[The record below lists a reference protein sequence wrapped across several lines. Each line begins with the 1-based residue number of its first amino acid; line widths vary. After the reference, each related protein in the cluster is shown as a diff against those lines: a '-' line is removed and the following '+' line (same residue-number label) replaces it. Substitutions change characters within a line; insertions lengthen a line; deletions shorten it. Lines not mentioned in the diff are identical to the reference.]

1 MYFYHKSL
9 GGDDMFSKSTEP
21 NQRKSLIKTNH
32 FAKAYTEIS
41 NQLNGLEV
49 GTARENSLKR
59 LNQEIIKIKKDETLS
74 DDAKIVALLD
84 VFVSEYALISKSFG
98 GSNSGLGKFIRQF
111 CAQNFGVKLGPE
123 STIYIKSDGLIMQ
136 ILNAQGIKS
145 SEKDSLLPP
154 IRRRATE
161 VGHVSKSAPVLGK
174 YEEPKPRVSP
184 SLDHVETSRE
194 QIGQFT
200 LRKNA
205 EFTRLGSMFGDK
217 QFCYAEKPSGVEPG
231 FRAIDID
238 ELFFLELDKLL
249 SHDRLPSIQ
258 QVPDVQKLED
268 LKELLSKEK
277 DLHQKQIIFSIF
289 ISSHIKG
296 PHAKGVMT
304 PCIQWLCGEVKTA
317 VAKNNQLSAWMYK
330 LDYAEGQK
338 DRIKANKEALRE
350 FVGTRFAGIFSAQ
363 NQRQEIVWINK
374 GKGEVHAVL
383 ACGWKNG
390 LKELTHFLY
399 GGSEPDY
406 NGVLVEDKN
415 AAVKYSK
422 YILGLAKNLIFGIG
436 VGDRDGIGK
445 EAQNKGFADEA
456 FYGFDY
462 GKPYE
467 GEGVA
472 ASLSDD
478 FSFEDK
484 FAKAPALFRSSS
496 TIGFARHFMYRNYS
510 VFYDTALSERMEGV
524 HLLRKMITGEN
535 PSEEVINSYPGLRE
549 ELKRIQEKTPS
560 PEELLSSLGR
570 LREQS
575 QEGSHLQALIDAQII
590 ELCSGKLSTFD
601 LYFSQIKIDLIDM
614 GIKNEMHD
622 AELADYLEFI
632 DGMAATARNSNQH
645 ILATFQQR
653 ILLTAQEIDLLD
665 HLEKYFSPASVMSHD
680 GEVFLNTMRFDPP
693 SSRIPFQLKKE
704 ANGTYT
710 LTTTNK
716 NIAGQF
722 KDEFGLECKQSDEGL
737 SCNINADALSQ
748 LIKNAEVKYH
758 QKRDELL
765 IRPTYKFITLPNLR
779 AVLSQDNR
787 PRDPKVDLSYLW
799 REDNSLSLK
808 VIAKT
813 KQQAEQVYD
822 LFGIRVAVNEAQLIE
837 VPAANHAEFQRRIEK
852 HCEQLTKVSQEIELR
867 DIGSRDSVISA
878 LSQSKK
884 ESVPAAS
891 DKWKEL
897 HGKEEMT
904 IPETLSPTELLIKRI
919 QELELEEGTREKV
932 INVIEEVTE
941 PKIIQQLLSYN
952 NQTLSAP
959 ANLEAIKSE
968 RFSEVRKIEDEDKE
982 IGIRASQARVRQ
994 NLN

>member
-1 MYFYHKSL
+1 MY
-9 GGDDMFSKSTEP
+9 SKSTEP

-32 FAKAYTEIS
+32 FAKEYTEIS
-41 NQLNGLEV
+41 NLLSGLEV
-49 GTARENSLKR
+49 DTSRENSLER
-59 LNQEIIKIKKDETLS
+59 LNEEIIRIKKDQTLS
-74 DDAKIVALLD
+74 DDAKLLALLD
-84 VFVSEYALISKSFG
+84 VFVSEYALISKSFR

-123 STIYIKSDGLIMQ
+123 STVHIQPDGLIMH
-136 ILNAQGIKS
+136 ILKAQGIKS
-145 SEKDSLLPP
+145 SEKESLLPP
-154 IRRRATE
+154 IQRRATA

-174 YEEPKPRVSP
+174 FEEPKPRVSP
-184 SLDHVETSRE
+184 SLDYVESSRE

-249 SHDRLPSIQ
+249 THDRLPSIQ
-258 QVPDVQKLED
+258 QVRDVQKLQD

-289 ISSHIKG
+289 INSHIKG
-296 PHAKGVMT
+296 PHAKEVMT

-317 VAKNNQLSAWMYK
+317 VAKNNHLSAWMYK

-390 LKELTHFLY
+390 LQELTHFLY

-406 NGVLVEDKN
+406 NGVLVEDKD
-415 AAVKYSK
+415 AAVKHSK
-422 YILGLAKNLIFGIG
+422 YIFGLAKNLIFGIG

-510 VFYDTALSERMEGV
+510 IFYDTALSERMEGV
-524 HLLRKMITGEN
+524 HLFRKMITGEN
-535 PSEEVINSYPGLRE
+535 PSEEVMKSYPGLRE
-549 ELKRIQEKTPS
+549 ELNRIQEKTPS
-560 PEELLSSLGR
+560 PEELLNVLGR

-645 ILATFQQR
+645 ILTTFQQR
-653 ILLTAQEIDLLD
+653 VLLTAQEVDLLD

-693 SSRIPFQLKKE
+693 SGRTPFQLKKE
-704 ANGTYT
+704 ENGTYT
-710 LTTTNK
+710 LTTTNT
-716 NIAGQF
+716 NLARQL
-722 KDEFGLECKQSDEGL
+722 KDEFGLDCKQNDAGL

-748 LIKNAEVKYH
+748 LIKNAELKYN
-758 QKRDELL
+758 QKRDGLL
-765 IRPTYKFITLPNLR
+765 IKPTYKFITLPNLS
-779 AVLSQDNR
+779 ALLSQDNR

-799 REDNSLSLK
+799 LEDNSLSLK
-808 VIAKT
+808 IIPKT
-813 KQQAEQVYD
+813 KQQAKQVFD
-822 LFGIRVAVNEAQLIE
+822 LFGITLAVNEAQLIQ
-837 VPAANHAEFQRRIEK
+837 VPATNHARFQRRIER
-852 HCEQLTKVSQEIELR
+852 HCEQLTKFSEDIELR
-867 DIGSRDSVISA
+867 DIGPRDSVISA
-878 LSQSKK
+878 LSQSNK
-884 ESVPAAS
+884 EIVPTAS
-891 DKWKEL
+891 DKWKDL
-897 HGKEEMT
+897 HGKAEMG
-904 IPETLSPTELLIKRI
+904 IPETLSPTELLIKRL
-919 QELELEEGTREKV
+919 EGLELDEGTRKKV
-932 INVIEEVTE
+932 INVIEEVTD

-968 RFSEVRKIEDEDKE
+968 RFSEVRTIEDKP
-982 IGIRASQARVRQ
+982 IATMAPQASMRK